1 MILTIG
7 IIYLLLMFGIGLWS
21 TKHQKDMGT
30 FYIGGRSFGPWL
42 IALAVS
48 STTMSGFG
56 FVGLP
61 GLVYENGY
69 SIFMIGIFATGGI
82 FVSFLILAKP
92 MRRITEKFGS
102 LTIPDLLEIRY
113 KSKAVRGITA
123 LAILGGAIGY
133 QMAQYKALGNMLQTI
148 LGINYQMALLI
159 GVTILTV
166 YVVGG
171 GIISAVWTDFIQMII
186 MVIGSLIVFIGGMNM
201 VGGMT
206 KMNTDLAS
214 INPDMVNAYHSTGSI
229 GIFAFISYF
238 FIYMIGHQGQPH
250 VVSKFYMIKKASML
264 KWACIIAAS
273 TYGITVLLWFAGLY
287 ARVMVSNGSMAA
299 PASPDLVTPMFIQ
312 TFFHPVVAGLI
323 FAAVMAA
330 IMSTS
335 EAFLLV
341 ASSSIVRDI
350 YQQIIR
356 KGEEL
361 PKTKELAYSRG
372 VTLGVIALT
381 FLLSLNPPD
390 LVGWLGNASWG
401 IFSASLVPVLS
412 IGLLWKRATRE
423 AAIWS
428 SALGLICSLG
438 LYILKVKG
446 IYVPKLDTGA
456 LAMIIST
463 VSFIGISLITKPQ
476 DSEIFEQ
483 ENNRHYY
490 DNDKKALS
498 VDTTTTKA

>member
-1 MILTIG
+1 MILAIG
-7 IIYLLLMFGIGLWS
+7 IIYLLVILIIGVWS
-21 TKHQKDMGT
+21 TKHQKDMDT
-30 FYIGGRSFGPWL
+30 FYVGGRSFGPWL

-82 FVSFLILAKP
+82 FVSFLVLSKP
-92 MRRITEKFGS
+92 MRRISKKFGS

-113 KSKAVRGITA
+113 NSKAVRAITA
-123 LAILGGAIGY
+123 LAILAGAIGY

-148 LGINYQMALLI
+148 LGVNYGVALAI
-159 GVTILTV
+159 GVGLLTI
-166 YVVGG
+166 YVVAGG
-171 GIISAVWTDFIQMII
+171 MISAVWTDFIQMIVMI
-186 MVIGSLIVFIGGMNM
+186 AGSLIVFIGGMRM

-206 KMNTDLAS
+206 NLNNQLSS

-229 GIFAFISYF
+229 GIFAFLSYF

-264 KWACIIAAS
+264 KWACIIAVS
-273 TYGITVLLWFAGLY
+273 TYGITVLLWFTGLY
-287 ARVMVSNGSMAA
+287 ARIMVENGTMAA

-312 TFFHPVVAGLI
+312 NFFHPVVAGLI

-350 YQQIIR
+350 YQQIIK
-356 KGEEL
+356 KGEKL
-361 PKTKELAYSRG
+361 PRRKELALSRG
-372 VTLGVIALT
+372 ITLLVILLT
-381 FLLSLNPPD
+381 FALSFNPPD

-412 IGLLWKRATRE
+412 IGLLWKRATRQG
-423 AAIWS
+423 AIFS
-428 SALGLICSLG
+428 SAIGLVTSIG

-446 IYVPKLDTGA
+446 IYVPSLDTGA
-456 LAMIIST
+456 IAMIIST
-463 VSFIGISLITKPQ
+463 LSFVLISLLTKPESSAIF
-476 DSEIFEQ
+476 DSEKLSPKTK
-483 ENNRHYY
+483 
-490 DNDKKALS
+490 DK
-498 VDTTTTKA
+498 VI

>member
-1 MILTIG
+1 MILAIG
-7 IIYLLLMFGIGLWS
+7 IIYLLVILVIGIFS
-21 TKHQKDMGT
+21 TKHQKDMDT
-30 FYIGGRSFGPWL
+30 FYVGGRSFGPWL
-42 IALAVS
+42 IALAIS

-92 MRRITEKFGS
+92 MRKISKKFGS
-102 LTIPDLLEIRY
+102 LTIPDLLELRY
-113 KSKAVRGITA
+113 NSKSVRVITA
-123 LAILGGAIGY
+123 LAILAGAIGY

-148 LGINYQMALLI
+148 LGINYGLALSIGVALL
-159 GVTILTV
+159 TI
-166 YVVGG
+166 YVVAGG
-171 GIISAVWTDFIQMII
+171 MISAIWTDFIQMIVMI
-186 MVIGSLIVFIGGMNM
+186 AGSLIVFIGGMKM

-206 KMNTDLAS
+206 NMNSQLS
-214 INPDMVNAYHSTGSI
+214 NINPDMVNAYHSTGSI

-250 VVSKFYMIKKASML
+250 VVSKFYMIKKVSML

-273 TYGITVLLWFAGLY
+273 TYGITVLLWFTGLY
-287 ARVMVSNGSMAA
+287 ARVMVENGSMAA

-312 TFFHPVVAGLI
+312 NFFNPVVAGLI

-350 YQQIIR
+350 YQQVIK
-356 KGEEL
+356 KGEKL
-361 PKTKELAYSRG
+361 SPGKELAYSRM
-372 VTLGVIALT
+372 VTLLVITVT
-381 FLLSLNPPD
+381 FGLSFNPPD

-412 IGLLWKRATRE
+412 IGLLWKRATRQG
-423 AAIWS
+423 AIVS
-428 SALGLICSLG
+428 SAVGLISSIS

-446 IYVPKLDTGA
+446 VYVPSLDTGA
-456 LAMIIST
+456 IAMLLSAGT
-463 VSFIGISLITKPQ
+463 FIFISLLTKPESNAVF
-476 DSEIFEQ
+476 DIDYKGLKDAK
-483 ENNRHYY
+483 N
-490 DNDKKALS
+490 KAI
-498 VDTTTTKA
+498 